1 MAEKACHVVGSAT
14 QVGLTQALGP
24 MKKSTSYDQKSFFEK
39 LNSNREKRFSTTS
52 VLWSSRSALLQWL
65 FVFTV
70 LALLFAYFFG
80 STYASNVLATGLG
93 FFLGL
98 LLHLRGGVR
107 SWPWLAQVIDWG
119 KVEQLLVEKP
129 QDVA

>member
-1 MAEKACHVVGSAT
+1 
-14 QVGLTQALGP
+14 
-24 MKKSTSYDQKSFFEK
+24 MKKSIVSDQKAFFEK
-39 LNSNREKRFSTTS
+39 LNSNREKRVSTRT
-52 VLWSSRSALLQWL
+52 VLWSSRLALLQWL

-70 LALLFAYFFG
+70 TAMLFAYFFG
-80 STYASNVLATGLG
+80 SAYGFNILATGLG

-98 LLHLRGGVR
+98 LLYLRDGVR

-119 KVEQLLVEKP
+119 KVEQLLAEKP